1 MIRLPGRGAGGG
13 ADAAGGGTG
22 AGGPDDESA
31 AATGAEDGTPGAEG
45 GAGALVDEEVMGG
58 GKPFRVVQG
67 KVYVIEGDEFV
78 TEDDAKG
85 DTKIDKNG
93 NLLGGASRVLPSF
106 PTSPFPYPQRLCV
119 CASTQ
124 TPYLRPFLLQRS

>member
-1 MIRLPGRGAGGG
+1 MIRLPGRGAG
-13 ADAAGGGTG
+13 AAGGGADVAGGTGTG
-22 AGGPDDESA
+22 APDDESA
-31 AATGAEDGTPGAEG
+31 AVTGAEDGTPGAEG

-78 TEDDAKG
+78 TEDDPKG

-93 NLLGGASRVLPSF
+93 NLLGGALPVLPSF
-106 PTSPFPYPQRLCV
+106 HTFSPSPFYPQ
-119 CASTQ
+119 
-124 TPYLRPFLLQRS
+124 